1 MGELRG
7 KVVLDGYKRNGL
19 KGSHPPGLA
28 YYILSTW
35 EGGAQE
41 SEK

>member
-1 MGELRG
+1 MGELRS
-7 KVVLDGYKRNGL
+7 KVVFDGYKRNGL
-19 KGSHPPGLA
+19 MGSNPLGLA
-28 YYILSTW
+28 YYIVSTW